1 MVSGAIQVL
10 ADRIVRL
17 EAEIKSLQAKVIP
30 WHLYPQEKPAKPR
43 EYLVWIMSPSGAQCF
58 SIFKWFGDD
67 DHWGVDNHLV
77 TAWQEL
83 PEPHKE
89 DDDV

>member
-10 ADRIVRL
+10 AGRIVRL
-17 EAEIKSLQAKVIP
+17 EDEIKRLQAKVIL
-30 WHLYPQEKPAKPR
+30 WHLYPQEKPSESR

-58 SIFKWFGDD
+58 CIFKWFGDD
-67 DHWGVDNHLV
+67 HWGEDSHLI

-83 PEPHKE
+83 PKPHKE